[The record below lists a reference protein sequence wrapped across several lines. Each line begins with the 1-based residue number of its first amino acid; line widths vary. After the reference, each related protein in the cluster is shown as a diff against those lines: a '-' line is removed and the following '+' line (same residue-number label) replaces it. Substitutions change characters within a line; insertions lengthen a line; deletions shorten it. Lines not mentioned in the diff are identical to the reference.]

1 MAYFSRT
8 LLTTLVLLTSTGVV
22 AQDVPVIELGEAP
35 ARNTVRA
42 LPSQPA
48 VDGVPELTIQ
58 ATDSGTQSS
67 YGRNSNS
74 DMIVLLQQLQ
84 DEVRNL
90 RGQLESQ
97 TRKIQRMEEQQRD
110 RYRDLD
116 RRISYLMSDSTGK
129 STARPVSRRPAVDAG
144 VSSAS
149 VPETAASSA
158 SAIPPAVASTASKPS
173 VAKSASASGDDLK
186 AYQSAFAL
194 VRKRAYDEAVVAFTA
209 FTTDF
214 PDSERVANAHYWLGE
229 IYLAQQ
235 QLEKSRDAFSQV
247 VALFAGHRKAAD
259 AAYKLGKVYYE
270 LGDKAKS
277 AEYLDLVLKNYPK
290 SSAARLARDF
300 KPQ

>member
-8 LLTTLVLLTSTGVV
+8 LLTTLVLLASTGVV

-35 ARNTVRA
+35 ARNTTVRT

-48 VDGVPELTIQ
+48 TDGVPELTIQ

-84 DEVRNL
+84 DEVRSL

-116 RRISYLMSDSTGK
+116 RRISYLMNDSAGSKPAK
-129 STARPVSRRPAVDAG
+129 SISSRPASGQDAG
-144 VSSAS
+144 SVKKPTSATS
-149 VPETAASSA
+149 TSD
-158 SAIPPAVASTASKPS
+158 VATASKPPAS
-173 VAKSASASGDDLK
+173 KPASASGDDLQ
-186 AYQSAFAL
+186 AYQAAFAL
-194 VRKRAYDEAVVAFTA
+194 VRKRAYDDAVTAFTA
-209 FTTDF
+209 FTNDF
-214 PDSERVANAHYWLGE
+214 PASERVANAHYWLGE

-235 QLEKSRDAFSQV
+235 KLEKSRDAFSQV
-247 VALFAGHRKAAD
+247 VALYAGHRKAAD

-277 AEYLDLVLKNYPK
+277 AEYMDLVLKNYPK